1 MMLTPYFSAP
11 KKVAKNFV
19 PMDQKT
25 LWKSALAELE
35 LALSDANFQTWF
47 KGKTEI
53 GSIEGEGIEIG
64 CNSTYTKDWLEQR
77 YLGQIKAILDRLTE
91 TNTRLVFT
99 VSKDLKT
106 FSQKS
111 SEKAQSNNPL
121 FSDEETGKLQ
131 EKLEASKL
139 NPNYTFDNFVVG
151 SSNQLAF
158 AVGKAIS
165 ESPGKIY
172 NPLFLYGGVGLGKTH
187 LMHAIGKGAV
197 NTNPKIKVLYS
208 TSESFTN
215 NMIEAIQTRS
225 TKEFRNK
232 YRTLDILIIDDIQFI
247 AGRETTQEE
256 FFHTF
261 NELYGNGKQVII
273 SSDRPPAAISKLEER
288 LKSRFEGGMIAD
300 IQAPDLDM
308 KEAILLSKVRQ
319 RGLDIPEEVLHY
331 LAQNGSSSIRDLE
344 GSLTRLVTQA
354 RINNTSLSVELAKSF
369 IDQRQNRSL
378 TDKASPKE
386 ILETICDYFNLRQA
400 DLKGSGR
407 SAKFVLPRQI
417 TMYLLR
423 KDLGLQYEN
432 IADLLGGRDHSTI
445 MYGVEKIDNNVE
457 NSDKL
462 RGLVADIRAK
472 LHP

>member
-1 MMLTPYFSAP
+1 
-11 KKVAKNFV
+11 
-19 PMDQKT
+19 MDQKS
-25 LWKSALAELE
+25 LWKSVLTELE
-35 LALSDANFQTWF
+35 LTLSSANFQTWF

-53 GSIEGEGIEIG
+53 VSINQASIEIG

-77 YLGQIKAILDRLTE
+77 YQGQIKSILDRLTE
-91 TNTRLVFT
+91 NNNNLIFS
-99 VSKDLKT
+99 VSKSIQQEN
-106 FSQKS
+106 SQATKNKS
-111 SEKAQSNNPL
+111 NSTAPL
-121 FSDEETGKLQ
+121 FNEDASDKIF
-131 EKLEASKL
+131 EKLESSKL
-139 NPNYTFDNFVVG
+139 NSNYSFDSFVVG
-151 SSNQLAF
+151 SSNQLAY

-187 LMHAIGKGAV
+187 LMHAIGHAAINK
-197 NTNPKIKVLYS
+197 NPKTKVLYS

-215 NMIEAIQTRS
+215 SMIEAIQTRT
-225 TKEFRNK
+225 TKEFRTK
-232 YRTLDILIIDDIQFI
+232 YRGLDILIVDDIQFI

-261 NELYGNGKQVII
+261 NDLYGSGKQVII

-331 LAQNGSSSIRDLE
+331 LAQSASTSIRDLE

-354 RINNTSLSVELAKSF
+354 EINNTSLSVELAKSF
-369 IDQRQNRSL
+369 IDERQNRSL
-378 TDKASPKE
+378 SGKSSPKE
-386 ILETICDYFNLRQA
+386 VLDIICEYFNLRQS
-400 DLKGSGR
+400 DIKGSGR
-407 SAKFVLPRQI
+407 TAKLVLPRQI

-432 IADLLGGRDHSTI
+432 IAEFLGGRDHSTV
-445 MYGVEKIDNNVE
+445 MHGVEKIDSNVE
-457 NSDKL
+457 KSDKV
-462 RGLVADIRAK
+462 RGLVADIRSK
-472 LHP
+472 LHS